1 MASILLHHFCATIL
15 YCYGLGYPLGQ
26 QKQGILLFSHIERYL
41 KWRKIKEKLKC
52 LEVVTINVTV
62 IHNKWNKRERGHL
75 KMVNQNS
82 TQDAIPLPLLTEEWF
97 KQRFPDMS
105 PTRVLEG
112 VGEHWKKR
120 KLDSIVVVAFH
131 ADLEV
136 AQLKHFFP
144 LFFTEHLI
152 RSGYSVNP
160 VVYIGALR
168 DIGRGYHRG
177 DIRERVAESHNF
189 FQGTFTPS
197 ARVVIVEDRIEIQR
211 DVYSILR
218 ILEFEKSLQ
227 AILGQINTPEKL
239 LEAKT
244 VKLTEK
250 AYLLT
255 DYEKELLGIYL
266 FERNKLGTEIKK
278 YPYVSWGLESL
289 GYLGA
294 SYNIF
299 DKSNAGLSILKKMI
313 CADQGIEYPATIV
326 FPDPVAISGSL
337 MRYLHSRDLNPDETL
352 FISDSYSD
360 ISRKIYERENVSMK
374 FLDYLLRNII
384 RPFSKATQSKDVDA
398 CWAKFGANGYVA
410 GEMASRELKRL
421 VLKCYWDFIK
431 PYYQSM
437 ETVLGT
443 HESLFVPE
451 ELTEKTLDAL
461 GSTRNRQILMELAS
475 HYQKHG
481 SAMTVNELFERMG
494 LRKGAK
500 KGLWRN
506 LEALVRCGLVDRI
519 PEGRKLH
526 KYSIYGNKTTIR
538 LRLPLTEERR
548 AFRSV

>member
-1 MASILLHHFCATIL
+1 
-15 YCYGLGYPLGQ
+15 
-26 QKQGILLFSHIERYL
+26 
-41 KWRKIKEKLKC
+41 
-52 LEVVTINVTV
+52 
-62 IHNKWNKRERGHL
+62 
-75 KMVNQNS
+75 MVNQEN
-82 TQDAIPLPLLTEEWF
+82 AREAVPLPLLTETWF
-97 KQRFPDMS
+97 KQRFPDMGNI
-105 PTRVLEG
+105 RVIEG
-112 VGEHWKKR
+112 VGEHWKRQKMN
-120 KLDSIVVVAFH
+120 SVIVVAFH

-152 RSGYSVNP
+152 HSGYSVNP
-160 VVYIGALR
+160 AVYIGALR

-177 DIRERVAESHNF
+177 DIRERVAEAHNF
-189 FQGTFTPS
+189 FQGIFTPS

-227 AILGQINTPEKL
+227 SILGQINTPEKL
-239 LEAKT
+239 LEKNK
-244 VKLTEK
+244 VKLTNKE
-250 AYLLT
+250 YPLT
-255 DYEKELLGIYL
+255 YYEKDLLRIYL

-294 SYNIF
+294 SYNFF
-299 DKSNAGLSILKKMI
+299 DKSNAGLSVLKKMI

-326 FPDPVAISGSL
+326 LPDPVAVSGSL

-352 FISDSYSD
+352 FISDSYTD
-360 ISRKIYERENVSMK
+360 ISRKIYERENVSLK

-384 RPFSKATQSKDVDA
+384 RPFVKKPQIKDCEA
-398 CWAKFGANGYVA
+398 CWTKLAEQKYLK
-410 GEMASRELKRL
+410 GEFASRELKRL

-437 ETVLGT
+437 ETILGT

-451 ELTEKTLDAL
+451 ELTEKTLNAL
-461 GSTRNRQILMELAS
+461 GSKRNREILIELAR

-481 SAMTVNELFERMG
+481 SFMTVNELFEKMG
-494 LRKGAK
+494 LKKGAK

-506 LEALVRCGLVDRI
+506 LETLVKCGLVDRI

-526 KYSIYGNKTTIR
+526 KYSIIGNKTTIR
-538 LRLPLTEERR
+538 IRLSLIEEKRT
-548 AFRSV
+548 FRNII

>member
-1 MASILLHHFCATIL
+1 
-15 YCYGLGYPLGQ
+15 
-26 QKQGILLFSHIERYL
+26 
-41 KWRKIKEKLKC
+41 
-52 LEVVTINVTV
+52 
-62 IHNKWNKRERGHL
+62 
-75 KMVNQNS
+75 MVNQDIE
-82 TQDAIPLPLLTEEWF
+82 QEAVPLPLLTETWF
-97 KQRFPDMS
+97 KQRFPEMAS
-105 PTRVLEG
+105 IRFMEG
-112 VGEHWKKR
+112 VGEHWKRR
-120 KLDSIVVVAFH
+120 KLNSVIVVAFH

-144 LFFTEHLI
+144 LFFTEYLI
-152 RSGYSVNP
+152 RNGYSVNP

-177 DIRERVAESHNF
+177 DIRERVAEAHNF
-189 FQGTFTPS
+189 FQGIFTPS

-239 LEAKT
+239 QEAET
-244 VKLTEK
+244 VKLTDKE
-250 AYLLT
+250 YPLT
-255 DYEKELLGIYL
+255 NYEKELLSIYL

-294 SYNIF
+294 SYNFF
-299 DKSNAGLSILKKMI
+299 DKSNAGLSVLKKMI
-313 CADQGIEYPATIV
+313 CVDQSIEYPATIV
-326 FPDPVAISGSL
+326 LPEPVAVSGSL

-360 ISRKIYERENVSMK
+360 ISRKIYERENVSLK

-384 RPFSKATQSKDVDA
+384 RPFAKTAQIKDCEA
-398 CWAKFGANGYVA
+398 CWDKLATNKNLD
-410 GEMASRELKRL
+410 ELASRELKRL

-437 ETVLGT
+437 ETILGT

-461 GSTRNRQILMELAS
+461 GSKRNRQILTELAN
-475 HYQKHG
+475 HHQKHG
-481 SAMTVNELFERMG
+481 SPMTVNELFEKMG
-494 LRKGAK
+494 LKKGAK

-506 LEALVRCGLVDRI
+506 LETLVKCGLVDRI
-519 PEGRKLH
+519 PEGRKLQ
-526 KYSIYGNKTTIR
+526 KYTIYGNKTTIR
-538 LRLPLTEERR
+538 IRLPLTEEKRG
-548 AFRSV
+548 FRSIT

>member
-1 MASILLHHFCATIL
+1 MVDKSIT
-15 YCYGLGYPLGQ
+15 
-26 QKQGILLFSHIERYL
+26 E
-41 KWRKIKEKLKC
+41 
-52 LEVVTINVTV
+52 
-62 IHNKWNKRERGHL
+62 
-75 KMVNQNS
+75 
-82 TQDAIPLPLLTEEWF
+82 DAVPLPLLTEEWF
-97 KQRFPDMS
+97 KQRFPDVGDI
-105 PTRVLEG
+105 RVLEG
-112 VGEHWKKR
+112 VGEQWKKR
-120 KLDSIVVVAFH
+120 KLNSVIVVAFH

-136 AQLKHFFP
+136 AQLKHFFS
-144 LFFTEHLI
+144 LFFTEYLI

-177 DIRERVAESHNF
+177 DIRERVAEAHNF
-189 FQGTFTPS
+189 FQSIFTPS
-197 ARVVIVEDRIEIQR
+197 AKAVIVEDRIEIQR

-227 AILGQINTPEKL
+227 TILGQINTPEKL

-244 VKLTEK
+244 VKLTDK
-250 AYLLT
+250 TYPLT
-255 DYEKELLGIYL
+255 DYEKELLSIYL

-289 GYLGA
+289 GYLGTA
-294 SYNIF
+294 YNIF

-313 CADQGIEYPATIV
+313 CVDQGIEYPATIV
-326 FPDPVAISGSL
+326 FPDPVAVSGSL

-360 ISRKIYERENVSMK
+360 ISRKIYERENVSLK

-384 RPFSKATQSKDVDA
+384 RPFAKTSQNKDCET
-398 CWAKFGANGYVA
+398 CWTKLSANKNLDIVA
-410 GEMASRELKRL
+410 PRELKRL
-421 VLKCYWDFIK
+421 VLKCYWEFIK

-437 ETVLGT
+437 ETILGT

-461 GSTRNRQILMELAS
+461 GSKRNRQILTELAE

-481 SAMTVNELFERMG
+481 SPMTVNELFEKMG
-494 LRKGAK
+494 LHKGVK

-506 LEALVRCGLVDRI
+506 LETLVRCGLVDSI

-538 LRLPLTEERR
+538 IRLPLTKEHRASQTPTER
-548 AFRSV
+548 

>member
-1 MASILLHHFCATIL
+1 MT
-15 YCYGLGYPLGQ
+15 
-26 QKQGILLFSHIERYL
+26 
-41 KWRKIKEKLKC
+41 
-52 LEVVTINVTV
+52 
-62 IHNKWNKRERGHL
+62 
-75 KMVNQNS
+75 NQDS
-82 TQDAIPLPLLTEEWF
+82 AQDAIPLPLLTEGWF
-97 KQRFPDMS
+97 KQRFPDMGS
-105 PTRVLEG
+105 IGVLDG
-112 VGEHWKKR
+112 VGENWKR
-120 KLDSIVVVAFH
+120 LKLNSVVVVAFH

-177 DIRERVAESHNF
+177 DIRERVAEAHNF
-189 FQGTFTPS
+189 FQGIFTPS

-227 AILGQINTPEKL
+227 TILGQINTPEKL

-244 VKLTEK
+244 VKLTDK
-250 AYLLT
+250 TYRLT
-255 DYEKELLGIYL
+255 DYEKGLLSIYL

-289 GYLGA
+289 GYLDA

-299 DKSNAGLSILKKMI
+299 DKSNAGLSVLKKMI
-313 CADQGIEYPATIV
+313 CTDQGIEYPATIV
-326 FPDPVAISGSL
+326 FPDPVAVSGSL

-352 FISDSYSD
+352 FISDSYRD
-360 ISRKIYERENVSMK
+360 VSRKIYERENVSLK
-374 FLDYLLRNII
+374 FFDYLLRNII
-384 RPFSKATQSKDVDA
+384 RPFAKKSANKDCEVCWTQLS
-398 CWAKFGANGYVA
+398 ANTNLDNLA
-410 GEMASRELKRL
+410 PRELKRL
-421 VLKCYWDFIK
+421 VLKCYWEFIK

-437 ETVLGT
+437 ETILGT

-461 GSTRNRQILMELAS
+461 GSKRNRRILFELAT
-475 HYQKHG
+475 HYQKHT
-481 SAMTVNELFERMG
+481 SPMTVNELFEKMG
-494 LRKGAK
+494 LKKGAK

-506 LEALVRCGLVDRI
+506 LDILVRCGVVERI

-526 KYSIYGNKTTIR
+526 KYTIYGNKTTIR
-538 LRLPLTEERR
+538 IRLPLTEEHR
-548 AFRSV
+548 AVRNVT

>member
-1 MASILLHHFCATIL
+1 MV
-15 YCYGLGYPLGQ
+15 
-26 QKQGILLFSHIERYL
+26 KQE
-41 KWRKIKEKLKC
+41 
-52 LEVVTINVTV
+52 N
-62 IHNKWNKRERGHL
+62 
-75 KMVNQNS
+75 
-82 TQDAIPLPLLTEEWF
+82 TQEAIPLPLLTEEWF
-97 KQRFPDMS
+97 KQRFPEMGNV
-105 PTRVLEG
+105 RIIEG
-112 VGEHWKKR
+112 EGEQWKRR
-120 KLDSIVVVAFH
+120 KMNSVIVVAFH

-144 LFFTEHLI
+144 LFLTEYLI
-152 RSGYSVNP
+152 HSGYSVNP

-177 DIRERVAESHNF
+177 DIRERVAEAHNF
-189 FQGTFTPS
+189 FQGIFTPS

-218 ILEFEKSLQ
+218 ILESEKSLQ
-227 AILGQINTPEKL
+227 TILSQIDTPEKL
-239 LEAKT
+239 LETKT
-244 VKLTEK
+244 VKLTNKEYPLK
-250 AYLLT
+250 Y
-255 DYEKELLGIYL
+255 YEKELLSIYL

-299 DKSNAGLSILKKMI
+299 DKSNAGLSVLKKMI
-313 CADQGIEYPATIV
+313 CIDQGIEYPATIV
-326 FPDPVAISGSL
+326 LPDPVAVSGSL

-360 ISRKIYERENVSMK
+360 ISRKIYERENVSLK

-384 RPFSKATQSKDVDA
+384 RPFANKSQTKDCEA
-398 CWAKFGANGYVA
+398 CWAKLATYKQLE
-410 GEMASRELKRL
+410 GEVASRELKRL
-421 VLKCYWDFIK
+421 VLKCYWEFIK

-437 ETVLGT
+437 ETILGT

-461 GSTRNRQILMELAS
+461 GSKRNREILIELAE
-475 HYQKHG
+475 HHQKHG
-481 SAMTVNELFERMG
+481 SPMTVNELFEKME
-494 LRKGAK
+494 LKKGAK

-506 LEALVRCGLVDRI
+506 LDTLVKCGLVDRI
-519 PEGRKLH
+519 PEGQKLH

-538 LRLPLTEERR
+538 IRVPLAQEKRTYRKM
-548 AFRSV
+548 S